1 MLFQLHFHKVTGL
14 NRELYV
20 LLFLGHD
27 LLCHL
32 SKRWGRQSSP
42 AESSC
47 ALRTVGFTAHQ
58 VLESISPAR

>member
-32 SKRWGRQSSP
+32 SKRWGRQSSLQRV
-42 AESSC
+42 AVLF
-47 ALRTVGFTAHQ
+47 ALW
-58 VLESISPAR
+58 VLRLIKC